1 MLHTTRCPGQE
12 LVLGPKSIRVVVLGV
27 HGGRVK
33 LGIEAPRDVAIL
45 RQEVGPVLAAGSP
58 PKGN

>member
-33 LGIEAPRDVAIL
+33 LGIEAPRDIAIT
-45 RQEVGPVLAAGSP
+45 RQEVGPVLLAGSLS
-58 PKGN
+58 KGS